1 MATQKITK
9 KAMFTA
15 LLAIPAVSANADMV
29 DFITHEIALLD
40 KKATSKKPTQT
51 QTDNEHFKTIIID
64 YLRNVCV
71 GKCIKE
77 LQAEIPELTNLT
89 NQRITHLLTPLVNDH
104 ILTKT
109 YDKKTPY
116 FSYNFDIDSD
126 PDLVSQLETET
137 EIDSE

>member
-1 MATQKITK
+1 MAIQKITK

-29 DFITHEIALLD
+29 QFISHEIELLD

-64 YLRNVCV
+64 YLRDIGV

-104 ILTKT
+104 ILTKI
-109 YDKKTPY
+109 YEKKTPY

>member
-29 DFITHEIALLD
+29 DFIEHEIALLD

-51 QTDNEHFKTIIID
+51 QTDNEHFKIIIID
-64 YLRNVCV
+64 YLRDICV

-77 LQAEIPELTNLT
+77 LQAEIPELANLT
-89 NQRITHLLTPLVNDH
+89 NQRITHLLTPLVNGH
-104 ILTKT
+104 VLTKI

-126 PDLVSQLETET
+126 PDLVVQLETET

>member
-29 DFITHEIALLD
+29 DFIEHEIALLD

-51 QTDNEHFKTIIID
+51 QTDNEHFKIIIID
-64 YLRNVCV
+64 YLRDICV

-77 LQAEIPELTNLT
+77 LQAEIPELTDLT

-104 ILTKT
+104 ILTKA

-116 FSYNFDIDSD
+116 FSYNFEIDND
-126 PDLVSQLETET
+126 PDSAVQLETET

>member
-29 DFITHEIALLD
+29 DFIKHEIALLD

-51 QTDNEHFKTIIID
+51 QTENERFKTIIIY
-64 YLRNVCV
+64 YLRDVGV
-71 GKCIKE
+71 GKSIKE

-104 ILTKT
+104 ILTKA

-116 FSYNFDIDSD
+116 FSYNFEIDSGSD
-126 PDLVSQLETET
+126 SVPPLETET
-137 EIDSE
+137 DIDSE